1 MKIKDHFQHLTLTH
15 NQLNALEKISVF
27 LQSDDNIFILQ
38 GYAGSGKTTLLK
50 GFVEYLKSLQKQ
62 YQLMAPTGRA
72 AKILRDKTGAG
83 RTIHSSIYNLKHLEA
98 INSDS
103 EEVADHSLK
112 YFFPIDL
119 NNTDESILIVDEAS
133 MISSKESKNEL
144 FDFGTNILLDDLLTY
159 AFSSNKNNKII
170 FVGDPAQLAPVGD
183 NYSWALDLE
192 YFKQLGYGGQMV
204 ELTEVM
210 RQENNLILK
219 NATEIRE
226 VLNSHPRNELQL
238 EFDSLTCIELSNI
251 DVIDS
256 YVELYPKPEIGD
268 GVIISY
274 SNAQCYHYNYA
285 IREALYPNQKDILP
299 GDLLLINNN
308 NYHTYAAELYNGDI
322 VKVVDRSEK
331 VETLSAPVWSV
342 KSGKKERLTIS
353 LDFRR
358 ITIRVPQYDGEIECY
373 IIETLLNSIDR
384 DLTIDMTKALYINFV
399 MRFNEE
405 QERRGKSG
413 LPKHKVGSEEFK
425 QALKADP
432 YYNALRVKYGYAIT
446 CHKAQGGE
454 WDKVFVDYSGRIGL
468 FNDALRW
475 CYTATTR
482 AINTLYAINPP
493 HFTNFSKL
501 KFSEVVS
508 VNRIPKNALSLEQV
522 NTSPFHKQE
531 DHKGK
536 SFKYWMVKE
545 KLEQDVFEIE
555 HVESLGYLERYTIVD
570 TQKQKY
576 TIQASHT
583 DSGHF
588 IDTFKIQNVQDT
600 TLEKRLEAIFND
612 NSGLEFYINYTPS
625 LNHLQILHSIMR
637 ESCAELNIPITNIE
651 EQVEKYF
658 VIYYLQ
664 TDSIF
669 SYIQFYFKGN
679 GNYST
684 AMPKTFQCDN
694 DTKLNL
700 LIEKL
705 TSYASSRD

>member
-1 MKIKDHFQHLTLTH
+1 MKIQTYFENLTLTYD
-15 NQLNALEKISVF
+15 QRNAVEKLFAFLE
-27 LQSDDNIFILQ
+27 SDDRFFILQ
-38 GYAGSGKTTLLK
+38 GYAGSGKTTLLR
-50 GFVEYLKSLQKQ
+50 GFVEYLKSIQKH
-62 YQLMAPTGRA
+62 YELMAPTGRA

-83 RTIHSSIYNLKHLEA
+83 RTIHSTIYNLKNLET
-98 INSDS
+98 INAESD
-103 EEVADHSLK
+103 EVADHSLK

-119 NNTDESILIVDEAS
+119 NNTNESILIVDEAS

-183 NYSWALDLE
+183 NNSRALDLE
-192 YFKQLGYGGQMV
+192 YLKQLGYAGQKEV
-204 ELTEVM
+204 LTEVK

-226 VLNSHPRNELQL
+226 VLNADQRNELKL
-238 EFDSLTCIELSNI
+238 EFDDATFIELANI
-251 DVIDS
+251 DVIDKYVAS
-256 YVELYPKPEIGD
+256 YPQPEIGD

-299 GDLLLINNN
+299 GDLILINNN
-308 NYHTYAAELYNGDI
+308 NYHTYAAEMYNGDI
-322 VKVVDRSEK
+322 AKVVDRSEK
-331 VETLSAPVWSV
+331 IKTLSAPVWKV
-342 KSGKKERLTIS
+342 KSGKKERVSIT

-358 ITIRVPQYDGEIECY
+358 ITIRIPQYDGEIVCY

-405 QERRGKSG
+405 QESREKSG
-413 LPKHKVGSEEFK
+413 LRKHKIGSEEFK

-454 WDKVFVDYSGRIGL
+454 WDKVFVDYSGRLGL

-475 CYTATTR
+475 SYTATTR
-482 AINTLYAINPP
+482 AVKTLYAINPP

-501 KFSEVVS
+501 KFSGVVS
-508 VNRIPKNALSLEQV
+508 VNRIPKDALSLNYV
-522 NTSPFHKQE
+522 NTSPFHKPE

-536 SFKYWMVKE
+536 SLKFWEIKE
-545 KLEQDVFEIE
+545 KLEDDIFEIQN
-555 HVESLGYLERYTIVD
+555 VVSSGYLERYTLKDI
-570 TQKQKY
+570 QNQKY
-576 TIQASHT
+576 IIQASHK

-588 IDTFKIQNVQDT
+588 IDTFKVLNGSGT
-600 TLEKRLEAIFND
+600 PLERKLEELFND
-612 NSGLEFYINYTPS
+612 NRGGEFHINYNPN

-637 ESCAELNIPITNIE
+637 ESCAELDITITNIE
-651 EQVEKYF
+651 EQMDKYF
-658 VIYYLQ
+658 VIYYLR

-684 AMPKTFQCDN
+684 AMPKTFQSDN

-705 TSYASSRD
+705 TNYASCRD

>member
-1 MKIKDHFQHLTLTH
+1 MNILNHFLNINLTSDQRHGLGKIDQ
-15 NQLNALEKISVF
+15 F
-27 LQSDDNIFILQ
+27 LKNDDKIFILQ

-50 GFVEYLKSLQKQ
+50 GVVLYLNSIQKQ
-62 YQLMAPTGRA
+62 HQLMAPTGRA
-72 AKILRDKTGAG
+72 AKILRDKTGTG
-83 RTIHSSIYNLKHLEA
+83 RTIHSTIYNLKHLQS
-98 INSDS
+98 INPDS

-119 NNTDESILIVDEAS
+119 NNTNERVLIVDEAS

-183 NYSWALDLE
+183 NNSWALDLE
-192 YFKQLGYGGQMV
+192 YFKQLGYSGEV
-204 ELTEVM
+204 EELTQVM
-210 RQENNLILK
+210 RQENNLVLK
-219 NATEIRE
+219 NATEIRS
-226 VLNSHPRNELQL
+226 VLNSKQRNSLKL
-238 EFDSLTCIELSNI
+238 EFDPTSFVELANI
-251 DVIDS
+251 DVIEN
-256 YVELYPKPEIGD
+256 YVDLYPKPEIGD

-299 GDLLLINNN
+299 GDLLLINSN
-308 NYHTYAAELYNGDI
+308 NYHTYATELYNGDI
-322 VKVVDRSEK
+322 AKVVDRSEK
-331 VETLSAPVWSV
+331 IEKFSAPVWSV
-342 KSGKKERLTIS
+342 KNGKKERLTIS
-353 LDFRR
+353 LDFRL
-358 ITIRVPQYDGEIECY
+358 ITIRVPQHDGEIKCY

-405 QERRGKSG
+405 QEQREKSN
-413 LPKHKVGSEEFK
+413 LKKHKVGSEEFK
-425 QALKADP
+425 EALKSDP
-432 YYNALRVKYGYAIT
+432 YFNALRVKYGYAIT

-454 WDKVFVDYSGRIGL
+454 WDRVFVDYSGRIGL

-482 AINTLYAINPP
+482 AVTTLYAINPP
-493 HFTNFSKL
+493 HFNNFSKL

-508 VNRIPKNALSLEQV
+508 VNRIPKEALSFNHGNL
-522 NTSPFHKQE
+522 SPFHKPE
-531 DHKGK
+531 HHKAK
-536 SFKYWMVKE
+536 SLKYWEIKE
-545 KLEQDVFEIE
+545 KLEIENIEIE
-555 HVESLGYLERYTIVD
+555 NVETFGYLERYTLRDNQNRHYV
-570 TQKQKY
+570 
-576 TIQASHT
+576 IQASHKE
-583 DSGHF
+583 SGHF
-588 IDTFKIQNVQDT
+588 IDVFKIQNGSGT
-600 TLEKRLEAIFND
+600 ALEKKLEDLFNY
-612 NSGLEFYINYTPS
+612 NMGGTFHINYAPS

-637 ESCAELNIPITNIE
+637 ETCAELDIAITNIDE
-651 EQVEKYF
+651 HVGKYY
-658 VIYYLQ
+658 VIYYLR

-679 GNYST
+679 GNYSS
-684 AMPKTFQCDN
+684 AMPKAFQCEN

-705 TSYASSRD
+705 TNYASSRN

>member
-1 MKIKDHFQHLTLTH
+1 MKILNHFPHINLTKD
-15 NQLNALEKISVF
+15 
-27 LQSDDNIFILQ
+27 QSDAIEKLDTFLSSDERIFILQ

-50 GFVEYLKSLQKQ
+50 GFVEYLSSLQKQ

-72 AKILRDKTGAG
+72 AKILRDKTGVG
-83 RTIHSSIYNLKHLEA
+83 KTIHSTIYNLKLLEA

-119 NNTDESILIVDEAS
+119 TNTDESILIVDEAS

-183 NYSWALDLE
+183 NNSWALDLD
-192 YFKQLGYGGQMV
+192 YFRLLGYAGQME
-204 ELTEVM
+204 ELTQVM

-226 VLNSHPRNELQL
+226 VLNTEPRNELKL
-238 EFDSLTCIELSNI
+238 EFDTTSFVELANI
-251 DVIDS
+251 DVIDN
-256 YVELYPKPEIGD
+256 YVDLYPKPEIGD

-331 VETLSAPVWSV
+331 VETLSAPVWSI

-358 ITIRVPQYDGEIECY
+358 ITIRVPQYDGEIKCY

-399 MRFNEE
+399 MRFNED
-405 QERRGKSG
+405 QERREKSG

-425 QALKADP
+425 QSLKADP

-475 CYTATTR
+475 SYTATTR
-482 AINTLYAINPP
+482 AVKTLYAINPP
-493 HFTNFSKL
+493 HFTSFSKL
-501 KFSEVVS
+501 IFSGIVS
-508 VNRIPKNALSLEQV
+508 VNNIPNDALSLSNI
-522 NTSPFHKQE
+522 NTSPFHNP
-531 DHKGK
+531 DHHKGK
-536 SFKYWMVKE
+536 SLKYWEIKE
-545 KLEQDVFEIE
+545 KLEDDIFEILN
-555 HVESLGYLERYTIVD
+555 VESREYLERYTIRD
-570 TQKQKY
+570 DQNQHY
-576 TIQASHT
+576 TLQASHKG
-583 DSGHF
+583 SGHF
-588 IDTFKIQNVQDT
+588 IDTFKIQNAIGTD
-600 TLEKRLEAIFND
+600 LEKRLENIFNE
-612 NSGLEFYINYTPS
+612 NRGGTFHVNYVPS

-637 ESCAELNIPITNIE
+637 ELCAELDITITNID
-651 EQVEKYF
+651 EQVDKYF
-658 VIYYLQ
+658 VIYYLR
-664 TDSIF
+664 TDSLC
-669 SYIQFYFKGN
+669 SYIQFYFKKN
-679 GNYST
+679 GAYST
-684 AMPKTFQCDN
+684 AMPKTFQCEN
-694 DTKLNL
+694 DKKLNL
-700 LIEKL
+700 LIENL
-705 TSYASSRD
+705 TNYASSRD